1 MARSVLR
8 GDERPTWALL
18 VACYAAWLGATA
30 AIGAAPP
37 TFALIALVPAILATA
52 LHASLQHEA
61 LHGHPT
67 RSAALNEALVFPA
80 LGLAYPYRRFRE
92 LHLRHHHDE
101 RLTDP
106 WDDPESWYL
115 AEGRVRTLSRPLR
128 LALEA
133 NRTLLGR
140 MILGPWLG
148 AAGLIAQDLPALRA
162 GEARVRDAW
171 LRHLAGVAA
180 VLLWLSAVGVPLW
193 LYVVGVAWPAA
204 SLIYVRTFIEH
215 RAAVDPGHRTAIV
228 EAGPFWSL
236 LFLNNNLHAVHHDA
250 PTLPWHRLP
259 ERWRAGRAAILA
271 RNDGHS
277 LPGYGPVFRRWLL
290 RPREP
295 LAHPY
300 ARRGGADD
308 A

>member
-8 GDERPTWALL
+8 GDERPTWALI
-18 VACYAAWLGATA
+18 VACYAIWFAATA
-30 AIGAAPP
+30 AVGTAPP
-37 TFALIALVPAILATA
+37 AFAVLALAPAILATA

-115 AEGRVRTLSRPLR
+115 TAGRVRTLPPPFRV
-128 LALEA
+128 ALEA

-148 AAGLIAQDLPALRA
+148 AAGLLARDLPALRA
-162 GEARVRDAW
+162 GEARILDAW
-171 LRHLAGVAA
+171 LRHLAGVVA
-180 VLLWLSAVGVPLW
+180 VLLWLGAVGVPIW

-204 SLIYVRTFIEH
+204 ALIYVRTFIEH

-228 EAGPFWSL
+228 EAGRFWSL
-236 LFLNNNLHAVHHDA
+236 LFLNNNLHAVHHAA

-259 ERWRAGRAAILA
+259 ERWRARRGAVLA
-271 RNDGHS
+271 RNGGHS
-277 LPGYGPVFRRWLL
+277 VPGYGPVFRRWLFS
-290 RPREP
+290 PREP
-295 LAHPY
+295 LAHPF
-300 ARRGGADD
+300 ARRGDADE